1 VHHAAERYARG
12 GVGQA
17 GVSLT
22 PFNAWIDD
30 WHFSQA
36 TGADPLTELQLSAR
50 DKGFGYQLRLTSTKP
65 SVLQGDKGSAR
76 NPNRARRRITQPAVF
91 PGQRRWRS
99 MASAIKSAVRVAR
112 P

>member
-1 VHHAAERYARG
+1 
-12 GVGQA
+12 
-17 GVSLT
+17 VSLT

-30 WHFSQA
+30 WHLISQA
-36 TGADPLTELQLSAR
+36 TGADPLAELQLSAR

-76 NPNRARRRITQPAVF
+76 NPNRARRRITTASRFSRPAAA
-91 PGQRRWRS
+91 WRS